1 MSNSTGNST
10 DSSSDVPDLSQ
21 ILPPYLNLPPHLSAH
36 KYFFVCTLTVAAW
49 DTLVLSPRTW
59 RLLRTREW
67 PPLKILF
74 HFLRIWMPVEFTI
87 VGVAFFDTKWSQ
99 AQCSHFF
106 LFEPICT
113 AILLAACSL
122 VHVIRIHAIYDKS
135 RNVLFGMGG
144 LLALQ
149 IVVTAICCG
158 FYRSTPLLDGQGCI
172 AEPKANWVGI
182 YWLSATL
189 TYTASFVLAV
199 RRSLRSLK
207 VKQLSYWKLMLRDGL
222 NLYGS
227 IWAVNMVNMLF
238 WFIIRP
244 TGPED
249 PVRTIVTS
257 MAAVLTA
264 SMTMRII
271 LAVRGSLAKGG
282 AYAVSAGSSHASRSR
297 SANTTHVLSSARGGA
312 GAGTGGAIPAGANP
326 VLSIGRID
334 QPTYAVPLDAAD
346 KGGADWDGKSS
357 VGGRDQ
363 KEGDIFPVESP
374 VAIDVPVPEGVRV
387 TVDTETDFG
396 DGYVKEKN

>member
-1 MSNSTGNST
+1 MADNSTNST
-10 DSSSDVPDLSQ
+10 DSSSPDLSD

-59 RLLRTREW
+59 RLLRTKEW

-74 HFLRIWMPVEFTI
+74 HFLRLFMPVEFTI

-99 AQCSHFF
+99 DQCSKFF

-113 AILLAACSL
+113 AILLAACSI
-122 VHVIRIHAIYDKS
+122 VHVIRINAIYEQK
-135 RNVLFGMGG
+135 RPVLFSMGG

-149 IVVTAICCG
+149 VVITAICCG
-158 FYRSTPLLDGQGCI
+158 FYRSTPLLEGQGCI
-172 AEPKANWVGI
+172 AEPKSNWVGI

-189 TYTASFVLAV
+189 TYTASFALAV
-199 RRSLRSLK
+199 NRSLRSLK

-222 NLYGS
+222 NLYGA
-227 IWAVNMVNMLF
+227 IWLVNMVNMLF
-238 WFIIRP
+238 WFIITP

-257 MAAVLTA
+257 MTAVLTA

-271 LAVRGSLAKGG
+271 LAVRGSLAAGG
-282 AYAVSAGSSHASRSR
+282 SFAVSSGTHPSRSG
-297 SANTTHVLSSARGGA
+297 NTTHVITASRNPQTA
-312 GAGTGGAIPAGANP
+312 PVNP
-326 VLSIGRID
+326 VLSLGAGRD
-334 QPTYAVPLDAAD
+334 QAYAVGLEGAG
-346 KGGADWDGKSS
+346 KGADWDGKSS

-363 KEGDIFPVESP
+363 KADIFPVESP
-374 VAIDVPVPEGVRV
+374 IAVDPAGVQV
-387 TVDTETDFG
+387 TVESETDF
-396 DGYVKEKN
+396 DRFNKEKQ

>member
-1 MSNSTGNST
+1 MNSTAGNST
-10 DSSSDVPDLSQ
+10 DSSDQMPDLSQ

-36 KYFFVCTLTVAAW
+36 KYFYVCTLTVAAW

-74 HFLRIWMPVEFTI
+74 HFLRVFMPVEFTI
-87 VGVAFFDTKWSQ
+87 VGVAFFDTKWSPD
-99 AQCSHFF
+99 QCNRFY

-135 RNVLFGMGG
+135 RSVLAGMGG

-149 IVVTAICCG
+149 VVVTAICCG
-158 FYRSTPLLDGQGCI
+158 FYRVTPLKDGQGCI

-189 TYTASFVLAV
+189 TYTVSFALAV

-222 NLYGS
+222 NLYGA

-238 WFIIRP
+238 WFIITP

-271 LAVRGSLAKGG
+271 LAVRGSLAAGG
-282 AYAVSAGSSHASRSR
+282 AYAVSSSSAPSRSG
-297 SANTTHVLSSARGGA
+297 NTTHVLSSAR
-312 GAGTGGAIPAGANP
+312 PPPSQPNP
-326 VLSIGRID
+326 VLSLGRVGAD
-334 QPTYAVPLDAAD
+334 QPAMYAVPLGGAGD
-346 KGGADWDGKSS
+346 KAGADWDGKSS

-363 KEGDIFPVESP
+363 KEGDIFPADSP
-374 VAIDVPVPEGVRV
+374 VADPANVGVRV
-387 TVDTETDFG
+387 TVESETDFG
-396 DGYVKEKN
+396 GFAKKEKN